1 MAQKLDLAFQLTA
14 NADGM
19 AAGVAQADRELSKV
33 GASAK
38 ATSAEFRQAAKIT
51 AELRTPMEK
60 YADTIGRLD
69 AMMQKGLLSQEV
81 YGRAVAKADAEL
93 QAATSTMDEMATKA
107 GMVERVVN
115 GLSGAIGGIGD
126 ATKSVADA
134 GVSVIAFGKDIAYTY
149 FQWKLFSAI
158 RNPAGLK
165 DFAIGA
171 LKGAMAARTM
181 ILAAKA
187 LGIGLALGGGAAG
200 TTAAAVL
207 GLSNPLIG
215 GALLT
220 INLGK
225 AFLAAKDDAY
235 KMAAALTEGKT
246 SLRELNKE
254 LGEVRAKQVENLA
267 AATIEAGKAGKRS
280 EKAFAEFAGVFV
292 TPFVGAFA
300 AIQSG
305 FAGFTDGISGVVEGI
320 TSIVSPIAQVFAPVA
335 TLLGTIVEGVLKLAG
350 VLGETLGIVLKVAGA
365 AVHTFLSPFIVGMN
379 DLVEIIRGGM
389 NIAFDYIGE
398 RIDWA
403 NKKIKDFYAYMADVP
418 IIGRAFAGGSGDNK
432 IVDMAEGN
440 PAFGA
445 NAAAEEVKAM
455 NSEQL
460 DFELR
465 MYTTRLQ
472 NEEAIAD
479 ARRKASSKQ
488 LEDDLKAYG
497 ERRAVEQQIADANK
511 KAAQDK
517 LDADLKAYGAQR
529 AMQQQIDEFD
539 RKKQE
544 KIYEKQGEI
553 DKFTAERTAA
563 LGGKSNEALKANDL
577 RSSEGMSQF
586 IALATGR
593 EDPAIAEY
601 RKQTQKL
608 NELKAELR
616 ALAQEKV
623 DILGGAAA

>member
-1 MAQKLDLAFQLTA
+1 VAQKLDLAFQLTA

-19 AAGVAQADRELSKV
+19 AAGVAKADRELSQV

-51 AELRTPMEK
+51 AELRTPAEK
-60 YADTIGRLD
+60 YADTIGKLD
-69 AMMQKGLLSQEV
+69 KMMQKGLLSQDV

-93 QAATSTMDEMATKA
+93 QAATSTMDEMASKA
-107 GMVERVVN
+107 GIAERVVN

-149 FQWKLFSAI
+149 LQWKVFSAI

-171 LKGAMAARTM
+171 VKGAMAARTM

-187 LGIGLALGGGAAG
+187 LGVGLALGGGAAG
-200 TTAAAVL
+200 TAAAAVL

-215 GALLT
+215 GALLAL
-220 INLGK
+220 NLGK
-225 AFLAAKDDAY
+225 AFLNAKDRALE
-235 KMAAALTEGKT
+235 MASGITAGTVSLEALNAEIGQ
-246 SLRELNKE
+246 LQ
-254 LGEVRAKQVENLA
+254 AQQVDNLA
-267 AATIEAGKAGKRS
+267 FAMEEATAAGERS
-280 EKAFAEFAGVFV
+280 ESAFTGLADVFV
-292 TPFVGAFA
+292 TPFIGAFA

-305 FAGFTDGISGVVEGI
+305 LAGFTDGISSVVEGI
-320 TSIVSPIAQVFAPVA
+320 TSILAPVA
-335 TLLGTIVEGVLKLAG
+335 EVLQPLLTYTGMIIEAFTKWAGVILSVVGLGLKLNG
-350 VLGETLGIVLKVAGA
+350 VFIRL
-365 AVHTFLSPFIVGMN
+365 FLSPFIVGLTN
-379 DLVEIIRGGM
+379 VVETMRSGM
-389 NIAFDYIGE
+389 NAAFDFIGE

-403 NKKIKDFYAYMADVP
+403 SQKIKDFYAYMSDVP
-418 IIGRAFAGGSGDNK
+418 IIGRAFAGGPGANK
-432 IVDMAEGN
+432 IGKAEGGN

-445 NAAAEEVKAM
+445 NAAAEEARSL

-460 DFELR
+460 DFELL

-472 NEEAIAD
+472 NEEAIAE
-479 ARRKASSKQ
+479 ARRQASSKQ
-488 LEDDLKAYG
+488 LEDDLQAYG
-497 ERRAVEQQIADANK
+497 ERHALEQQIADANK

-517 LDADLKAYGAQR
+517 LDADLEAYGAQR
-529 AMQQQIDEFD
+529 AMQQQIEEFD
-539 RKKQE
+539 RERQE
-544 KIYEKQGEI
+544 KVAEKQAEI
-553 DKFTAERTAA
+553 DKFTAERMSS
-563 LGGKSNEALKANDL
+563 LGGKSNESLKATDV

-608 NELKAELR
+608 EELKAELR
-616 ALAQEKV
+616 ALGQQQV
-623 DILGGAAA
+623 DILGAAA